1 MNTSYPH
8 MGIDVSKDQL
18 DLAVHGQRRTQR
30 FANDA
35 DGIARLVA
43 TALEHPPEL
52 VTLEATGGYE
62 RSLVMALHE
71 AGLPVAVVN
80 PRQVRDYAK
89 ALGLLAKNDQID
101 ARVIARFGHDT
112 NPRRQ
117 EKPDEKREKRT
128 ELANRRRQLIK
139 MRNAES
145 NRLKQTFDPAVA
157 ESIRQ
162 IIASLDQQI
171 KQIEQQQ
178 AQALAADKQAQRQ
191 TKVLQ
196 SVDGVGRVTAQTL
209 INELPELGR
218 TSRTSISALVGVAP
232 FNRDSGQ
239 MRGQRAIRGGR
250 ANVRNVLYM
259 ATLTATRCNPVIR
272 KHYQQ
277 LMARGKK
284 FKVAMTACM
293 HKLLIHLN
301 RIMADDI
308 HARTA

>member
-1 MNTSYPH
+1 MKTSYPH

-30 FANDA
+30 FTNDA

-43 TALEHPPEL
+43 TALEHQPEL

-171 KQIEQQQ
+171 KQIDEQQ
-178 AQALAADKQAQRQ
+178 AKALAADKQAQRQ
-191 TKVLQ
+191 AKVLQ
-196 SVDGVGRVTAQTL
+196 SVDGVGRITAQTL

-218 TSRTSISALVGVAP
+218 TSRASISALVGVAP
-232 FNRDSGQ
+232 FNQDSGKR
-239 MRGQRAIRGGR
+239 RGQRSIRGGR

-259 ATLTATRCNPVIR
+259 ATLTAIRCNPVIR
-272 KHYQQ
+272 PHYQQ
-277 LMARGKK
+277 LIARGKK

-301 RIMADDI
+301 RLMADEI
-308 HARTA
+308 HATTA

>member
-8 MGIDVSKDQL
+8 LGIDVSKHEL
-18 DLAVHGQRRTQR
+18 EVAVHGQRRTGR

-35 DGIARLVA
+35 EGISRLVA
-43 TALEHPPEL
+43 RIVEHQPAL

-62 RSLVMALHE
+62 RPLVMALHE
-71 AGLPVAVVN
+71 AQLPVAVVN

-89 ALGLLAKNDQID
+89 ALGLLAKTDQID
-101 ARVIARFGHDT
+101 ACVIARFGHDVQ
-112 NPRRQ
+112 PRCQ
-117 EKPDEKREKRT
+117 EKPDENRAKRA
-128 ELANRRRQLIK
+128 ELAARRRQLIK

-171 KQIEQQQ
+171 KQIEKQQHE
-178 AQALAADKQAQRQ
+178 ALAADKQAQRQ
-191 TKVLQ
+191 AKVLQ

-218 TSRTSISALVGVAP
+218 ASRASISALVGVAP
-232 FNRDSGQ
+232 FNQDSGK
-239 MRGQRAIRGGR
+239 MRGQRSIRGGR

-259 ATLTATRCNPVIR
+259 ATLTAIRCNPVIR
-272 KHYQQ
+272 QHYQQ
-277 LMARGKK
+277 LIARGKK

-301 RIMADDI
+301 RLMADEI
-308 HARTA
+308 QATTA